1 MRNSDMPINTYN
13 VDQIGPNAQ
22 FGGVQLGLGILTYQ
36 VVISFKVNTV
46 PTAPAK
52 KTINID
58 TINLGSSLQLKFI
71 LITSNFH

>member
-1 MRNSDMPINTYN
+1 M
-13 VDQIGPNAQ
+13 DQIGPKTQ

-36 VVISFKVNTV
+36 VVISFNVYTV

-58 TINLGSSLQLKFI
+58 IINLGSSLQLKSI
-71 LITSNFH
+71 LNHPQYFEFT